1 MPHAK
6 KEDIFYT
13 MLKEFAGK
21 VEDAAELYDT
31 IILGYPDTYP
41 QIPRM
46 HVCEHECDEM
56 VKRIM
61 TELYRAFVTPFD
73 RGDISSLALAMD
85 DIVDNMDGVIVRLD
99 LFNLGE
105 TRREAPQVAELSL
118 HAAREFRVM
127 IDHLPDYKNDPVV
140 MEKAIA
146 IGNIENEGDD
156 VYHSALF
163 RLFHEESEDA
173 RATLAWLRLFDRMEM
188 GMDAFDKAAGVVR
201 SVVMKSA

>member
-21 VEDAAELYDT
+21 VEDAAELYSE
-31 IILGYPDTYP
+31 ILLDYPDSYP
-41 QIPRM
+41 KIPRM
-46 HVCEHECDEM
+46 HVYEHECDEM

-61 TELYRAFVTPFD
+61 GELYRAFVTPFD
-73 RGDISSLALAMD
+73 RADVSSLALAMD
-85 DIVDNMDGVIVRLD
+85 DIVDDMDGVVTRLD
-99 LFNLGE
+99 LFNLDE
-105 TRREAPQVAELSL
+105 TRREARQVAELCL
-118 HAAREFRVM
+118 RAAREFRVM
-127 IDHLPDYKNDPVV
+127 IDHLPNYKNDPVV

-156 VYHSALF
+156 VYHTALS
-163 RLFHEESEDA
+163 RLFHEDLKDP
-173 RATLAWLRLFDRMEM
+173 RCTLAWLRLFDRMEM
-188 GMDAFDKAAGVVR
+188 CMDAFDKAAGVVR